1 MKKLILTV
9 ILGLTVVSCKTSSHT
24 SCDAYS
30 EVQVQ
35 ENTGR
40 EEIMKSQRALA
51 IYIQSLPEKEKQEWI
66 NGTFTE
72 EEKNEFIE
80 SIEKN

>member
-1 MKKLILTV
+1 MKKVILSV
-9 ILGLTVVSCKTSSHT
+9 ILGLSIVSCKTTKT

-30 EVQVQ
+30 QVNVQDST
-35 ENTGR
+35 EYN
-40 EEIMKSQRALA
+40 EIMKSQRALA
-51 IYIQSLPEKEKQEWI
+51 IYIESLSEKEQKEWV

-72 EEKNEFIE
+72 KEKNEFVK